1 MTTMEGLEGLE
12 GMAALEGMEGLTSD
26 LGELKRAFAAFPSG
40 VAALSARV
48 DGDPTVMIVSS
59 FTVGVSA
66 EPPLVSFAVQHSST
80 TWPTLPR
87 AGARSVRPGPGTR
100 RPGPATRV
108 PRQGGPVRRRRH
120 GGSGIRAI
128 FLQGAPVW
136 LECAVEH
143 HYPAGDHDIIVL
155 RVLALM
161 AYDDRHPLVWHQ
173 RTFKMLAD

>member
-1 MTTMEGLEGLE
+1 MTH
-12 GMAALEGMEGLTSD
+12 SPD

-80 TWPTLPR
+80 TWPTLSR
-87 AGARSVRPGPGTR
+87 ARALGVSVLGQEHGDQARQLASPGKADRFAGVDT
-100 RPGPATRV
+100 AEAA
-108 PRQGGPVRRRRH
+108 
-120 GGSGIRAI
+120 SGAI

-161 AYDDRHPLVWHQ
+161 ADGDRNPLVWHQ